1 MIRVLFALICW
12 SLAAPAAAD
21 ELRPG
26 YVEFTQD
33 RAEGWRLAWKQPL
46 PGPGPAELAVP
57 LLPDG
62 CVIEGEPNVRQASLA
77 LIGTAYVQCSQ
88 PVAGGTVGFA
98 SIFGGGDTLL
108 RVAPLDRPVQT
119 YRLTESQPL
128 ATIATRPDTWQVWRS
143 YFTLGIDHIL
153 SGWDHLLFVIALV
166 LLVRR
171 GWAVAGAVTA
181 FTVAHS
187 LTLAGVSLGFIGLP
201 GRPVEAVIALS
212 IVLLA
217 VEIVRGKERSWTRRW
232 PWLVAFGFGLIHGFG
247 FAGALRAIG
256 LPEGEVPAALI
267 AFNIGVEAG
276 QLAVVL
282 AVLAILSATRRVR
295 PLALDPVVR
304 ITTYAIG
311 ITGSYWLFDRLVG

>member
-1 MIRVLFALICW
+1 MIRALLALVLL
-12 SLAAPAAAD
+12 SLGAPVAAD

-26 YVEFTQD
+26 YVEFTQHS
-33 RAEGWRLAWKQPL
+33 AQGWRLAWKQPL
-46 PGPGPAELAVP
+46 PGPGPAKLALP
-57 LLPDG
+57 LLPEG
-62 CVIEGEPNVRQASLA
+62 CLVEDEPIARQAALA
-77 LIGTAYVQCSQ
+77 LIGTADVLCRQS
-88 PVAGGTVGFA
+88 VAGGTIGFA

-108 RVAPLDRPVQT
+108 RVVPLDRPVQT
-119 YRLTESQPL
+119 YRLTESQPS
-128 ATIATRPDTWQVWRS
+128 ATIYARPDTWQVWRS
-143 YFTLGIDHIL
+143 YFTLGVDHIL

-187 LTLAGVSLGFIGLP
+187 LTLAGVSLGLIGLP

-232 PWLVAFGFGLIHGFG
+232 PWLVAFGFGLVHGFG

-256 LPEGEVPAALI
+256 LPEGEVPTALI
-267 AFNIGVEAG
+267 AFNLGVEAG

-282 AVLAILSATRRVR
+282 TVLAILAATRRLRPASLNPAVR
-295 PLALDPVVR
+295 MAS
-304 ITTYAIG
+304 YAIG
-311 ITGSYWLFDRLVG
+311 ITGSYWLIDRLVG